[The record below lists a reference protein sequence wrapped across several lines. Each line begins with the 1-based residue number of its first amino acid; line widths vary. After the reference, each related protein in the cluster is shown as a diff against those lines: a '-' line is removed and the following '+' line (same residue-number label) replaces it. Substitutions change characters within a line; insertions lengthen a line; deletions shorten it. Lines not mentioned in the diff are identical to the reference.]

1 MVALEMGILSR
12 EWWETGQASRTP
24 QEKKKRWKGKKEQY
38 KRLPLPGMFSCSSRR
53 FGNSVGGC
61 RF

>member
-24 QEKKKRWKGKKEQY
+24 QEKKKRWKGKKGTVQAFA
-38 KRLPLPGMFSCSSRR
+38 LTWHVFLQ
-53 FGNSVGGC
+53 
-61 RF
+61 